1 MNIGSLFSNHTG
13 ICVVVIVLVLVA
25 IIAGYIMY
33 KKREGMYDH
42 AGIISEQEY
51 GLNRGNF
58 LPSEPVRIQG
68 MSAPDNQI
76 YQVVSLRD
84 GGNLESTLNNKRYGY
99 GGEGMTDMKG
109 EQPIHLKDT
118 KMMQN
123 MGYAYD
129 QLIVQDKVKGRGAET
144 TRDVQSA
151 YMKAAEGFSEGF
163 EDNAMDPVLGES
175 M

>member
-1 MNIGSLFSNHTG
+1 MSIGSLFSNRGTW
-13 ICVVVIVLVLVA
+13 VVIAVLILAV
-25 IIAGYIMY
+25 IITAYIVY
-33 KKREGMYDH
+33 SKREGMDNH
-42 AGIISEQEY
+42 ASMISEGEY

-76 YQVVSLRD
+76 YQIVSLRD
-84 GGNLESTLNNKRYGY
+84 GGNLESTLNNKRHGY
-99 GGEGMTDMKG
+99 GGEGMSDMKDG
-109 EQPIHLKDT
+109 SQPMRLKDT

-123 MGYAYD
+123 MGFAYD
-129 QLIVQDKVKGRGAET
+129 QLIVQDKIKGRGGEV

-163 EDNAMDPVLGES
+163 DDNAMDPVLGES